1 METRLPFSKSLS
13 RLAFWLASPALAGEV
28 RRSRGGGDW
37 RRDQLPPLPLRGTF
51 PASPLLRGGGK
62 SKTRYVL
69 VAAASVFAF
78 LFADLSAHARAEAPA
93 KHDMIAAANPL
104 AVDAGLQMLRAG
116 GSAVDAAI
124 AVQMVLTLVEPESSG
139 IGGGAFMMLYDPA
152 TKQVTSF
159 DGRETAPASAK
170 PTMFLDAGGNPRSK
184 RDVIPGGLSVGVPG
198 DIAVLELV
206 HKRYGRLPW
215 AKLFEPAIALA
226 EKGFPVGR
234 KLAATLASQT
244 GMARMPDIKAYFYK
258 PDGTPLKQG
267 DILKNPELAKTLRM
281 IAAGG
286 AHAFYTGPIAQAIV
300 DKVDHAPINPGGM
313 TLADLASYQAK
324 ERPPVCGTYRAYRL
338 CSMGPPSSG
347 GVSVLQ
353 ILGML
358 ERFPSKDLQPNS
370 LSEIHL
376 FSEASRL
383 AFADRSMWLADSD
396 VVHVPVMGLLDRAY
410 LAARSKLIDPARD
423 MGAASAGEPPMK
435 HVELFVP
442 QRDEQLPGTSH
453 MSIVD
458 ARGEVLSMTTTIEY
472 VFGSEQMAKGFFLNN
487 QLTDFSFE
495 PVRDGKP
502 VANAPAAGK
511 RPMSAMSP
519 TIVFDA
525 DGKFRIA
532 IGSPGGPAIIP
543 YTAESLVAML
553 DGGLDPKATAA
564 LPHHVNPNGP
574 TILEADTPV
583 VEYASALAAMGHRV
597 ATSELESGLNIVERV
612 PGGYVGGSDP
622 RRDGVAKGD

>member
-1 METRLPFSKSLS
+1 MNPTSNK
-13 RLAFWLASPALAGEV
+13 AFHAG
-28 RRSRGGGDW
+28 
-37 RRDQLPPLPLRGTF
+37 P
-51 PASPLLRGGGK
+51 
-62 SKTRYVL
+62 
-69 VAAASVFAF
+69 VAAFAIS
-78 LFADLSAHARAEAPA
+78 FAALLAVGPAAHARAEAPA
-93 KHDMIAAANPL
+93 KHDMVAAANPL

-139 IGGGAFMMLYDPA
+139 IGGGAFLLLYDPTA
-152 TKQVTSF
+152 KQVTSF
-159 DGRETAPASAK
+159 DGRETAPASAT
-170 PTMFLDAGGNPRSK
+170 PNMFLDASGNPRPK

-198 DIAVLELV
+198 DVAMLELV

-215 AKLFEPAIALA
+215 AKLFEPAIGIA

-234 KLAATLASQT
+234 KLAATIRAEA
-244 GMARMPDIKAYFYK
+244 GMARMADIKAYFYK
-258 PDGTPLKQG
+258 VDGTPLKQG
-267 DILKNPELAKTLRM
+267 DILRNPELGKTLRM

-300 DKVDHAPINPGGM
+300 DKVDHAPVNPGRM

-324 ERPPVCGTYRAYRL
+324 ERPPVCGTYRSYRL

-358 ERFPSKDLQPNS
+358 ERFPSKDLQPNT

-383 AFADRSMWLADSD
+383 AFADRAMWLADPD
-396 VVHVPVMGLLDRAY
+396 AVRVPVAGLLDKSY
-410 LAARSKLIDPARD
+410 LAARSKLIDPAHD
-423 MGAASAGEPPMK
+423 MGTASAGEPPMK
-435 HVELFVP
+435 HAALEFAP
-442 QRDEQLPGTSH
+442 QRDAQLPGTSH

-458 ARGEVLSMTTTIEY
+458 DRGEVVSMTTTIEY
-472 VFGSEQMAKGFFLNN
+472 VFGSETMAKGFFLNN

-495 PVRDGKP
+495 PVRNGKP
-502 VANAPAAGK
+502 VANAPAPGK

-532 IGSPGGPAIIP
+532 IGSPGGPIIIP
-543 YTAESLVAML
+543 YTAESIIAML
-553 DGGLDPKATAA
+553 DGGLDPQATAA
-564 LPHHVNPNGP
+564 LPHHANPNGP
-574 TILEADTPV
+574 TILESGTPI
-583 VEYASALAAMGHRV
+583 VEYTSALGAMGHRV
-597 ATSELESGLNIVERV
+597 VTFDLESGLNIIERV

-622 RRDGVAKGD
+622 RRDGIAKGD

>member
-1 METRLPFSKSLS
+1 MA
-13 RLAFWLASPALAGEV
+13 AFAIA
-28 RRSRGGGDW
+28 
-37 RRDQLPPLPLRGTF
+37 T
-51 PASPLLRGGGK
+51 
-62 SKTRYVL
+62 
-69 VAAASVFAF
+69 AAFFA
-78 LFADLSAHARAEAPA
+78 LSAPAQARAEAPA
-93 KHDMIAAANPL
+93 RHDMIAAANPL

-139 IGGGAFMMLYDPA
+139 IGGGAFMLLYDPA
-152 TKQVTSF
+152 TKNVTSF

-170 PTMFLDAGGNPRSK
+170 PTMFLDASGKPRPK

-198 DIAVLELV
+198 DVAMLELV

-244 GMARMPDIKAYFYK
+244 RMARMPDIKAYFYK

-286 AHAFYTGPIAQAIV
+286 AHAFYTGPIAQAII
-300 DKVDHAPINPGGM
+300 DKVDHAPLNPAGM
-313 TLADLASYQAK
+313 TLADLAAYQAK
-324 ERPPVCGTYRAYRL
+324 ERPPVCGTYRVYRL

-358 ERFPSKDLQPNS
+358 ERFPPKALQPNT

-376 FSEASRL
+376 FSQASRL
-383 AFADRSMWLADSD
+383 AFADRAMWLADPD
-396 VVHVPVMGLLDRAY
+396 VVHVPVTGLLERNY

-423 MGAASAGEPPMK
+423 MGMASAGEPPMK
-435 HVELFVP
+435 HAERDFAP
-442 QRDEQLPGTSH
+442 QRDKQLPGTSH

-458 ARGEVLSMTTTIEY
+458 SRGEVVSMTTTVEY
-472 VFGSEQMAKGFFLNN
+472 IFGSEQMARGFFLNN

-502 VANAPAAGK
+502 VANAPAPGK

-553 DGGLDPKATAA
+553 DGGLDPQTTAA

-574 TILEADTPV
+574 TILEANTPI
-583 VEYASALAAMGHRV
+583 VEYASALAAMGHQV
-597 ATSELESGLNIVERV
+597 ATSELESGLNIIERV

-622 RRDGVAKGD
+622 RRDGIAKGD